1 MGIFRILKRHGDVME
16 S

>member
-1 MGIFRILKRHGDVME
+1 MGDVME